1 MSLLTVVTSLIITSI
16 VIASELWEY
25 IVIARG
31 GGIPTEGVATES
43 MDVMINRVIDGTALA
58 LAGGPY
64 GARGPISTGRT
75 TGTPV
80 GLVVGEEDPTEAIA
94 PPAAVAAIGRPAG
107 ATHGTVIRE
116 SIVLEEDIMGA
127 DENGTPLRCA
137 AVAAVAATD
146 GGDRTRSARRRVPS
160 KNGVGNRQAIA

>member
-1 MSLLTVVTSLIITSI
+1 MKMLVWMEVL
-16 VIASELWEY
+16 EY

-31 GGIPTEGVATES
+31 GGIPTESVATES
-43 MDVMINRVIDGTALA
+43 VDVTMIRVIDGTALA

-80 GLVVGEEDPTEAIA
+80 GLVAGEGAMVHRGLPAVGEEGPTEAIA

-116 SIVLEEDIMGA
+116 SIVLEEDMMGA

-146 GGDRTRSARRRVPS
+146 GGDHTRSARRRVPS
-160 KNGVGNRQAIA
+160 KR

>member
-1 MSLLTVVTSLIITSI
+1 MKMLVWMEVL
-16 VIASELWEY
+16 EY

-43 MDVMINRVIDGTALA
+43 VDVMMIRVIDGTALA
-58 LAGGPY
+58 LAGG
-64 GARGPISTGRT
+64 
-75 TGTPV
+75 
-80 GLVVGEEDPTEAIA
+80 
-94 PPAAVAAIGRPAG
+94 PAG

-116 SIVLEEDIMGA
+116 SIVLEEDMMGA

-146 GGDRTRSARRRVPS
+146 GGDRARSARRRVPS
-160 KNGVGNRQAIA
+160 KRGV

>member
-31 GGIPTEGVATES
+31 GGIPTEGVAAES
-43 MDVMINRVIDGTALA
+43 VDVMMIRVIDGTALA

-64 GARGPISTGRT
+64 GARGPISTGR
-75 TGTPV
+75 
-80 GLVVGEEDPTEAIA
+80 
-94 PPAAVAAIGRPAG
+94 PAG
-107 ATHGTVIRE
+107 ATDGTVIRE
-116 SIVLEEDIMGA
+116 SIVLEEDMMGA

-137 AVAAVAATD
+137 AVAATD
-146 GGDRTRSARRRVPS
+146 GGDRTRSAPR
-160 KNGVGNRQAIA
+160 